1 MYEIDEYYENKLN
14 NAYKKAKEIIENKL
28 IKTFEDKKMER
39 YFYSTY
45 INRIPIYNLIMEYDF
60 LMKLEVN
67 AYNID
72 VIIKFLYIN
81 ILNIN
86 NASDYF
92 EKTNKILDKV
102 KKYLDNDKIK
112 NGNYDNNTNKKIEEL
127 KSVVEKA
134 EEHIKPNK
142 WSIYIKLILNKK
154 STLFF
159 KTIFV

>member
-14 NAYKKAKEIIENKL
+14 KAYEKAKEIIENKL

-45 INRIPIYNLIMEYDF
+45 INRIPIYNLIMEYNF

-81 ILNIN
+81 MLNIG
-86 NASDYF
+86 NASDSF
-92 EKTNKILDKV
+92 DRNNKILIEV
-102 KKYLDNDKIK
+102 KKYLNDDKIK

-142 WSIYIKLILNKK
+142 
-154 STLFF
+154 
-159 KTIFV
+159 